1 MERIVL
7 AYSGGLDTSVAI
19 PWLKETYNAEIIAV
33 TMDLGQGKE
42 LEEVRDRAL
51 ATGATR
57 AHVLDLREEFARD
70 YILPALKADAIY
82 EDRYPMA
89 TSLGRPLIAQK
100 MVEIAEIEQATAVA
114 HGCTGK
120 GNDQVR
126 LDVTTRAL
134 NPKLKVIAPA
144 RDWGMTRPEEIE
156 YAKKRGVPVP
166 VSVSSPYS
174 TDTNLWGKSI
184 ECGILE
190 DPWQEPPDDIYTM
203 TKSPSESPDR
213 PAYVEIAFERGTPTA
228 INGVAMPFLDLIS
241 SLGTIAGSH
250 GVGRIDMLENRLVG
264 IKSREIYEAPAAV
277 VLHAAHKE
285 LQKMVTTKDLDRFS
299 RLVSLQYADIIYNG
313 LWFTPLREALDG
325 FVETVQ
331 QRVTGVV
338 RLKLFK
344 GDCRIVGRKSPY
356 ALYDHALATYDAGD
370 TFDHTAAVG
379 FIKIFGLPVEL
390 SARKAPRP
398 AGAPVAHPPVVSVGG
413 LRK

>member
-19 PWLKETYNAEIIAV
+19 PWLKEKYEAEIIAV

-51 ATGATR
+51 ATGAIR
-57 AHVLDLREEFARD
+57 AHVLDVREEFAKD

-100 MVEIAEIEQATAVA
+100 LVEIAEIEQATAIA

-144 RDWGMTRPEEIE
+144 RDWGMTRPQEIE
-156 YAKKRGVPVP
+156 YAKARNVPVP
-166 VSVSSPYS
+166 ATVESPFS
-174 TDTNLWGKSI
+174 TDSNLWGRSI
-184 ECGILE
+184 ECGVLE
-190 DPWQEPPDDIYTM
+190 DPWQEPPEEIYTL
-203 TKSPSESPDR
+203 TKSPAECPNE
-213 PAYVEIAFERGTPTA
+213 PAYVELAFERGLPTA
-228 INGVAMPFLDLIS
+228 INGVQMPLVDLIG
-241 SLGTIAGSH
+241 SLATIAGAH
-250 GVGRIDMLENRLVG
+250 GIGRIDMVENRLVG

-277 VLHAAHKE
+277 ALHAAHRE
-285 LQKMVTTKDLDRFS
+285 LQKLVTTKDLERLCRF
-299 RLVSLQYADIIYNG
+299 VSVQYADLVYNG
-313 LWFTPLREALDG
+313 LWFTPTREALDAL
-325 FVETVQ
+325 VEKVQ
-331 QRVTGVV
+331 ERVTGVV

-344 GDCRIVGRKSPY
+344 GDCRVVGRKSPY

-370 TFDHTAAVG
+370 TYDHTAAVG
-379 FIKIFGLPVEL
+379 FIKIWGLPVETA
-390 SARKAPRP
+390 ARKAPGRKKLSTI
-398 AGAPVAHPPVVSVGG
+398 AVSKG
-413 LRK
+413 